1 MAAVAEGRN
10 LWVVGGGELVGQFH
24 DHGLLDEI
32 IVTVASVTLGAGMP
46 LLPRRISHPPL
57 ALRSVRQF
65 GRDFAQLIYD
75 VPGSGRNRG

>member
-1 MAAVAEGRN
+1 
-10 LWVVGGGELVGQFH
+10 VVGGGELVGQFH

-57 ALRSVRQF
+57 ALQSVRQF
-65 GRDFAQLIYD
+65 GPDFVQLVYE
-75 VPGSGRNRG
+75 VPASGRSKG